1 MNTEEVQAPALVQRL
16 VQAHGAQ
23 WVGLDDADAFT
34 AGPGARVLFFC
45 GDPVRFP
52 EGLDVAVVLPELHAA
67 LGRSFTIGAV
77 PADCEDLLARRLGV
91 QRWPALV
98 FFRDGQY
105 LTTLSGMFDW
115 TDFVQR
121 VQQALHMPPSRR
133 PGIGIP
139 VVTVG
144 GESHCH

>member
-1 MNTEEVQAPALVQRL
+1 MNTEAMQAPALVQRL
-16 VQAHGAQ
+16 VQSHGAQ
-23 WVGLDDADAFT
+23 WVGLDDAEAFT
-34 AGPGARVLFFC
+34 AGPGVRVLFFC

-115 TDFVQR
+115 TDFVRR
-121 VQQALHMPPSRR
+121 VQQALQMPPSRR

>member
-1 MNTEEVQAPALVQRL
+1 MNLDVAAPPLVQRL
-16 VQAHGAQ
+16 VDQNGARWIDQDNVQAY
-23 WVGLDDADAFT
+23 T
-34 AGPGARVLFFC
+34 AEPGARVLFFC

-67 LGRSFTIGAV
+67 LGQGFSLGVVKAE
-77 PADCEDLLARRLGV
+77 CEDRMARSLGV

-105 LTTLSGMFDW
+105 LTTLSGMYDW
-115 TDFVQR
+115 SEFVQR
-121 VQQALHMPPSRR
+121 TQQALASPPSRR

-139 VVTVG
+139 VVTLG

>member
-1 MNTEEVQAPALVQRL
+1 M
-16 VQAHGAQ
+16 
-23 WVGLDDADAFT
+23 
-34 AGPGARVLFFC
+34 LFRS
-45 GDPVRFP
+45 PVRFP

-67 LGRSFTIGAV
+67 LGRSFAIGAV

-121 VQQALHMPPSRR
+121 VQQALQMPPSRR

-139 VVTVG
+139 VVTLG
-144 GESHCH
+144 ADSHCH

>member
-1 MNTEEVQAPALVQRL
+1 MATRC
-16 VQAHGAQ
+16 
-23 WVGLDDADAFT
+23 AF
-34 AGPGARVLFFC
+34 
-45 GDPVRFP
+45 
-52 EGLDVAVVLPELHAA
+52 EGLDVAVVLPSCTPPWAVFA
-67 LGRSFTIGAV
+67 IGAV

-105 LTTLSGMFDW
+105 LTTLSGIFDW

-121 VQQALHMPPSRR
+121 VQQALHMPALAPPRHRHSHQC
-133 PGIGIP
+133 
-139 VVTVG
+139 TVG

>member
-1 MNTEEVQAPALVQRL
+1 MNTEAMQAPALVQRL
-16 VQAHGAQ
+16 VQSHGAQ
-23 WVGLDDADAFT
+23 WVGQDDAEAFT
-34 AGPGARVLFFC
+34 AGPGVRVLFFC

-105 LTTLSGMFDW
+105 LTPLSGMFDW
-115 TDFVQR
+115 TDFVLR
-121 VQQALHMPPSRR
+121 VQQALQMPPSRR

-139 VVTVG
+139 VVTLG
-144 GESHCH
+144 ADSHCH

>member
-1 MNTEEVQAPALVQRL
+1 MNTEAMQAPALVQRL

-23 WVGLDDADAFT
+23 WVGLDDAEAFT
-34 AGPGARVLFFC
+34 AGPGVRVLFFC

-67 LGRSFTIGAV
+67 LGRSFTIGAG

-105 LTTLSGMFDW
+105 LTTLSSMFD
-115 TDFVQR
+115 
-121 VQQALHMPPSRR
+121 
-133 PGIGIP
+133 
-139 VVTVG
+139 
-144 GESHCH
+144 

>member
-1 MNTEEVQAPALVQRL
+1 MNWHPLVQRL
-16 VQAHGAQ
+16 VDQFDARPVAPESLQ
-23 WVGLDDADAFT
+23 TWLDA
-34 AGPGARVLFFC
+34 PGEHALLLS

-52 EGLDVAVVLPELHAA
+52 EALDVAVVLPELHAA
-67 LGRSFTIGAV
+67 LGQSFTIGAV

-115 TDFVQR
+115 TEFVQR
-121 VQQALHMPPSRR
+121 VQQALQMPPSRR

-139 VVTVG
+139 VVTLG
-144 GESHCH
+144 ADSHCH

>member
-1 MNTEEVQAPALVQRL
+1 MNTEAMQAPALVQRL

-34 AGPGARVLFFC
+34 AGPGGRVLFFC

-67 LGRSFTIGAV
+67 LGRSFAIGAV

-121 VQQALHMPPSRR
+121 VQQALRMPPSRR

-139 VVTVG
+139 VVTLG
-144 GESHCH
+144 ADSHCH